1 MVRVALKHTNQYQN
15 RKETAMKVNVNADKL
30 FATISTIE
38 ELKETANYVVTEIK
52 NAYMA
57 RVAELLAQTED
68 GDELLTVAATDNKR
82 ATKAASTTKTAKAE
96 VATKA
101 TTTKARKTETKADAQ
116 TTTTTATK
124 AAKAAKAAKADT
136 KTTKATKAA
145 KVETEKAAKVEQV
158 KIASLTKSQIA
169 AMNIHFEQYS
179 EKCMFMTGD
188 TKCIKDE
195 IKTIGG
201 AHWNGA
207 RKGWFIKNDNAKTL
221 AKALKIKLA

>member
-1 MVRVALKHTNQYQN
+1 
-15 RKETAMKVNVNADKL
+15 MKVNVNADKL
-30 FATISTIE
+30 FAAINTID

-57 RVAELLAQTED
+57 RVAELLAQMD
-68 GDELLTVAATDNKR
+68 GGNELLTVAATDD
-82 ATKAASTTKTAKAE
+82 TKAA
-96 VATKA
+96 KA
-101 TTTKARKTETKADAQ
+101 TTVATTKAAKGETAAKAKAAKARKDTTTAKDTTKADAQ
-116 TTTTTATK
+116 TTTTATIK
-124 AAKAAKAAKADT
+124 AAKTEVKADAKAVKATTKAKA
-136 KTTKATKAA
+136 TTVKATKAA
-145 KVETEKAAKVEQV
+145 DTESEKTAKVEQV
-158 KIASLTKSQIA
+158 KIASLTKKQIT

-179 EKCMFMTGD
+179 EKCMFMTGE

-195 IKTIGG
+195 IKAIGG